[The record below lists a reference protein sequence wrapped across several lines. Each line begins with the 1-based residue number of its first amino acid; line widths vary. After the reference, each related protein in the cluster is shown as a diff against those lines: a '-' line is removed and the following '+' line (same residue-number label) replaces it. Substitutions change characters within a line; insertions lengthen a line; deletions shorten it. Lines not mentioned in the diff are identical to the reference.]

1 MKIREFIESVNKNPN
16 AASAIIAKTVEKK
29 YIPVLRK
36 RQLAEI
42 VYNSSVSVEN
52 GIVKVDSL
60 SKYLIFTMLMISEY
74 TNLEFSTDENGA
86 ATVEAIQEFDMLCE
100 NGLINPIIACFEAD
114 YTRSNEVLNYV
125 FKDNIAAN
133 NTIEAVF
140 GRIGNDVIDILDAFA
155 DTLSNKVS
163 ELELNMPEV
172 DVEQL
177 AKLAEILKGN

>member
-1 MKIREFIESVNKNPN
+1 MKIKEFVESVKKNPN
-16 AASAIIAKTVEKK
+16 TSNAIIAKIVNKT

-42 VYNSSVSVEN
+42 VYNSSVSMEN

-74 TNLEFSTDENGA
+74 TNLEFSTDESGV
-86 ATVEAIQEFDMLCE
+86 ATIEAIQEFDMLCE
-100 NGLINPIIACFEAD
+100 NGLINPVIACFEAD
-114 YTRSNEVLNYV
+114 YARSNEILNYV

-133 NTIEAVF
+133 NTVEAVV

-155 DTLSNKVS
+155 DVLANKVS
-163 ELELNMPEV
+163 ELELNMPDV

-177 AKLAEILKGN
+177 AKLAGILKGN